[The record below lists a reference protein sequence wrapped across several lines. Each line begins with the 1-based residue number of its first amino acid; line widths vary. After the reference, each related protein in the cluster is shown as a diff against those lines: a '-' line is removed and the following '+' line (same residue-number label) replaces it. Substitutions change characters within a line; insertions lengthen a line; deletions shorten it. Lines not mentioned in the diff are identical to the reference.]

1 MSEHNHTGLDEAA
14 SVASNTMQA
23 VRTGKAISAAA
34 KGAAAGGPYG
44 AAIGAALSARK
55 HIGKIAVAALVLLA
69 LPLLFIL
76 LLPGIIFGSL
86 TDSGVSG
93 AAGQPI
99 LNDNAAITENMNQA
113 AFAIN
118 QILGE
123 GIENVQERIANDFAG
138 TGGDHYE
145 VVNPYEGDLISNA
158 NLFISQYCAAKEL
171 DFDSISLTDMEQI
184 LRAGLTHL
192 YSFSRT
198 MEVRTVPAEEDGEE
212 DTAETWYIYTIRYNG
227 EAYFADTIFA
237 LTDEQKGLA
246 ENYAENLSLF
256 LGDGL
261 FQYAPSTNT
270 ITTLGDVRFTDG
282 ETEVIYFNQLDER
295 YANQPYGTDHIGGY
309 GCGPTSMA
317 IVVSSLTSETVDP
330 VQMARWA
337 YEHGYWCSKSGSY
350 HTLIP
355 GAAQAWG
362 LSVEGCTASEP
373 QRILD
378 ALADGKLVVA
388 LMTKGHFTKSGHF
401 IVLRG
406 IQGEKIL
413 LSVGR
418 RPVTK
423 GFGLETLAPEPFRN
437 GIKVN
442 GFMQTSVPNVY
453 ACGDITA
460 FSLLA
465 HTAVSEAEVAVDHI
479 LGKNRSMSYKA
490 IPGVVYTNPEI
501 AGVGKTEEE
510 LQAEGTPYTVKKI
523 PMAFSGRFVAEN
535 EQGNGVCKLIL
546 AEDETIIGAHLLGNP
561 ASELI
566 VIAGIAVEKGM
577 KASELKSIVFPH
589 PTVGEILKEAL

>member
-1 MSEHNHTGLDEAA
+1 MWSDTIQL
-14 SVASNTMQA
+14 
-23 VRTGKAISAAA
+23 K
-34 KGAAAGGPYG
+34 
-44 AAIGAALSARK
+44 
-55 HIGKIAVAALVLLA
+55 
-69 LPLLFIL
+69 
-76 LLPGIIFGSL
+76 LLPGLAFGSL
-86 TDSGVSG
+86 TGSG
-93 AAGQPI
+93 ASGAVGQPI

-145 VVNPYEGDLISNA
+145 VVNPYEGDHISNA

-184 LRAGLTHL
+184 LRAGLSHL

-237 LTDEQKGLA
+237 LTDEQKRLA

-270 ITTLGDVRFTDG
+270 ITALGDVRFTDG

-295 YANQPYGTDHIGGY
+295 YVNQPYGTDHIGGY

-355 GAAQAWG
+355 GAAQA
-362 LSVEGCTASEP
+362 
-373 QRILD
+373 
-378 ALADGKLVVA
+378 
-388 LMTKGHFTKSGHF
+388 
-401 IVLRG
+401 
-406 IQGEKIL
+406 
-413 LSVGR
+413 
-418 RPVTK
+418 
-423 GFGLETLAPEPFRN
+423 
-437 GIKVN
+437 
-442 GFMQTSVPNVY
+442 
-453 ACGDITA
+453 
-460 FSLLA
+460 
-465 HTAVSEAEVAVDHI
+465 
-479 LGKNRSMSYKA
+479 
-490 IPGVVYTNPEI
+490 
-501 AGVGKTEEE
+501 
-510 LQAEGTPYTVKKI
+510 
-523 PMAFSGRFVAEN
+523 
-535 EQGNGVCKLIL
+535 
-546 AEDETIIGAHLLGNP
+546 
-561 ASELI
+561 
-566 VIAGIAVEKGM
+566 
-577 KASELKSIVFPH
+577 
-589 PTVGEILKEAL
+589 

>member
-23 VRTGKAISAAA
+23 VRTGKAISTAT

-55 HIGKIAVAALVLLA
+55 HIGKIAVAALVLLV

-76 LLPGIIFGSL
+76 LLPGLAFGSL
-86 TDSGVSG
+86 TDSGASG
-93 AAGQPI
+93 TSGQPI

-123 GIENVQERIANDFAG
+123 GIENVKERIASDFAG
-138 TGGDHYE
+138 TDGDHYE
-145 VVNPYEGDLISNA
+145 IINPYEGNPINNT

-171 DFDSISLTDMEQI
+171 DFASIALADMEQI

-198 MEVRTVPAEEDGEE
+198 REVRTIPAEEDGAD
-212 DTAETWYIYTIRYNG
+212 DTTEIWYIYTIRYNG
-227 EAYFADTIFA
+227 EAYFADT
-237 LTDEQKGLA
+237 
-246 ENYAENLSLF
+246 
-256 LGDGL
+256 
-261 FQYAPSTNT
+261 T
-270 ITTLGDVRFTDG
+270 ITALGNVRFTDG
-282 ETEVIYFNQLDER
+282 ATDVVYFNQLDER
-295 YANQPYGTDHIGGY
+295 YANQPYGTDPIGGY

-330 VQMARWA
+330 AQMARWA

-355 GAAQAWG
+355 GAAQVWG
-362 LSVEGCTASEP
+362 LTVEGCTASEP

-406 IQGEKIL
+406 VQGEKIL
-413 LSVGR
+413 VADPASYRRSQKAWDLSIILNEASR
-418 RPVTK
+418 RA
-423 GFGLETLAPEPFRN
+423 GAGGPFW
-437 GIKVN
+437 
-442 GFMQTSVPNVY
+442 
-453 ACGDITA
+453 
-460 FSLLA
+460 
-465 HTAVSEAEVAVDHI
+465 
-479 LGKNRSMSYKA
+479 
-490 IPGVVYTNPEI
+490 
-501 AGVGKTEEE
+501 
-510 LQAEGTPYTVKKI
+510 
-523 PMAFSGRFVAEN
+523 
-535 EQGNGVCKLIL
+535 
-546 AEDETIIGAHLLGNP
+546 IIG
-561 ASELI
+561 
-566 VIAGIAVEKGM
+566 
-577 KASELKSIVFPH
+577 
-589 PTVGEILKEAL
+589 

>member
-1 MSEHNHTGLDEAA
+1 MPRMNYVSIAVRLERKSIMNNNTHTGLDEAA

-55 HIGKIAVAALVLLA
+55 HIGKIAAAALVLLA

-86 TDSGVSG
+86 TDSGASG

-123 GIENVQERIANDFAG
+123 GIENVQARIANDFAG
-138 TGGDHYE
+138 TDGDHYE

-171 DFDSISLTDMEQI
+171 DFASISLTDMEKI
-184 LRAGLTHL
+184 LRAGLAHL
-192 YSFSRT
+192 YSFNREA
-198 MEVRTVPAEEDGEE
+198 EVRTVPAKEDGEK
-212 DTAETWYIYTIRYNG
+212 DTTETWYIYTIRYNG

-237 LTDEQKGLA
+237 LTDEQKSLA

-261 FQYAPSTNT
+261 FQYAPSSNT
-270 ITTLGDVRFTDG
+270 ITALGDVRFTDG

-317 IVVSSLTSETVDP
+317 IVISSLTGKTVDP
-330 VQMARWA
+330 AQMARWA

-378 ALADGKLVVA
+378 ALANGKLVVA
-388 LMTKGHFTKSGHF
+388 LMTKGHFTSSGHF

-406 IQGEKIL
+406 VQNGKIL
-413 LSVGR
+413 VADPASYRRSQKSWDLSIILNEASR
-418 RPVTK
+418 RA
-423 GFGLETLAPEPFRN
+423 GAGGPFW
-437 GIKVN
+437 
-442 GFMQTSVPNVY
+442 
-453 ACGDITA
+453 
-460 FSLLA
+460 
-465 HTAVSEAEVAVDHI
+465 
-479 LGKNRSMSYKA
+479 
-490 IPGVVYTNPEI
+490 
-501 AGVGKTEEE
+501 
-510 LQAEGTPYTVKKI
+510 
-523 PMAFSGRFVAEN
+523 
-535 EQGNGVCKLIL
+535 
-546 AEDETIIGAHLLGNP
+546 IIG
-561 ASELI
+561 
-566 VIAGIAVEKGM
+566 
-577 KASELKSIVFPH
+577 
-589 PTVGEILKEAL
+589 

>member
-1 MSEHNHTGLDEAA
+1 MNNNTHTGLDEAA

-55 HIGKIAVAALVLLA
+55 HIGKIAAAALVLLA

-86 TDSGVSG
+86 TDSGASG

-99 LNDNAAITENMNQA
+99 LNDNAAITENVNQA

-138 TGGDHYE
+138 TDGDY
-145 VVNPYEGDLISNA
+145 
-158 NLFISQYCAAKEL
+158 
-171 DFDSISLTDMEQI
+171 
-184 LRAGLTHL
+184 
-192 YSFSRT
+192 

-237 LTDEQKGLA
+237 LTDEQKDLA

-270 ITTLGDVRFTDG
+270 ITSLGDVRFIDG

-406 IQGEKIL
+406 VQDEKIL
-413 LSVGR
+413 VADPASYRRSQKAWDLSIILNEASR
-418 RPVTK
+418 RA
-423 GFGLETLAPEPFRN
+423 GAGGPFW
-437 GIKVN
+437 
-442 GFMQTSVPNVY
+442 
-453 ACGDITA
+453 
-460 FSLLA
+460 
-465 HTAVSEAEVAVDHI
+465 
-479 LGKNRSMSYKA
+479 
-490 IPGVVYTNPEI
+490 
-501 AGVGKTEEE
+501 
-510 LQAEGTPYTVKKI
+510 
-523 PMAFSGRFVAEN
+523 
-535 EQGNGVCKLIL
+535 
-546 AEDETIIGAHLLGNP
+546 IIG
-561 ASELI
+561 
-566 VIAGIAVEKGM
+566 
-577 KASELKSIVFPH
+577 
-589 PTVGEILKEAL
+589 

>member
-14 SVASNTMQA
+14 SVASNTLQA
-23 VRTGKAISAAA
+23 VRTGKAISTAA
-34 KGAAAGGPYG
+34 KGAAASGPYG
-44 AAIGAALSARK
+44 AAIGAALSART
-55 HIGKIAVAALVLLA
+55 HIGKAVAAALVLLA

-76 LLPGIIFGSL
+76 LLPELAFGSL
-86 TDSGVSG
+86 TDSGASG
-93 AAGQPI
+93 TSGQPI

-123 GIENVQERIANDFAG
+123 GIENVKERIASDFAG
-138 TGGDHYE
+138 TDGDHYE
-145 VVNPYEGDLISNA
+145 IINPYEGNPIN
-158 NLFISQYCAAKEL
+158 NTNRFISQYCAAKEL
-171 DFDSISLTDMEQI
+171 DFASIALADMEQI
-184 LRAGLTHL
+184 LRAGFTHL

-198 MEVRTVPAEEDGEE
+198 REVRTIPAEEDGAD
-212 DTAETWYIYTIRYNG
+212 DTTEIWYIYTIRYNG

-237 LTDEQKGLA
+237 LTDKQKNLA
-246 ENYAENLSLF
+246 KNYAENLSLF

-261 FQYAPSTNT
+261 FQYATSSNT
-270 ITTLGDVRFTDG
+270 ITALGNVRFTDG
-282 ETEVIYFNQLDER
+282 ATDVVYFNQLDER

-406 IQGEKIL
+406 VQDEKIL
-413 LSVGR
+413 VADPARYRRSQKVWDLSIILNEASR
-418 RPVTK
+418 RA
-423 GFGLETLAPEPFRN
+423 GAGGPFW
-437 GIKVN
+437 
-442 GFMQTSVPNVY
+442 
-453 ACGDITA
+453 
-460 FSLLA
+460 
-465 HTAVSEAEVAVDHI
+465 
-479 LGKNRSMSYKA
+479 
-490 IPGVVYTNPEI
+490 
-501 AGVGKTEEE
+501 
-510 LQAEGTPYTVKKI
+510 
-523 PMAFSGRFVAEN
+523 
-535 EQGNGVCKLIL
+535 
-546 AEDETIIGAHLLGNP
+546 IIG
-561 ASELI
+561 
-566 VIAGIAVEKGM
+566 
-577 KASELKSIVFPH
+577 
-589 PTVGEILKEAL
+589 